1 MQSFLRNGRNYSRR
15 KSDNMTKRTK
25 ASIKKEVRDIDRLL
39 ALVGKSV
46 HNEETALIN
55 IFDQWYEFKQE
66 LKARGIL

>member
-1 MQSFLRNGRNYSRR
+1 
-15 KSDNMTKRTK
+15 MTKRTK